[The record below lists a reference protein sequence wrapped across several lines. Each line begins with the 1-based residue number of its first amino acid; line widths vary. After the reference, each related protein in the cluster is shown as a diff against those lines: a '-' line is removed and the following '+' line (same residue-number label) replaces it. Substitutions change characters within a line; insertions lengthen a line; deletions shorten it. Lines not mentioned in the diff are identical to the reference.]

1 MRMTPDKAVPNLA
14 QRERESQ
21 LQVVA
26 AVSETGDWMTLADM
40 AWFHE
45 NVDVWPLG
53 AGFQTF
59 KEFVDGMVMANDPA
73 ARHIHQIQQC
83 INISY

>member
-1 MRMTPDKAVPNLA
+1 
-14 QRERESQ
+14 
-21 LQVVA
+21 
-26 AVSETGDWMTLADM
+26 MTLADV

-59 KEFVDGMVMANDPA
+59 KGFVDGMVMANDPA
-73 ARHIHQIQQC
+73 GSHIHQIQQC
-83 INISY
+83 IDISQEESQRQNGLLTVSAAMKAHGSRATRYE